1 MYAQADLRL
10 CWSHIPHCWKS
21 HTLAHV
27 VFFQGEFIS
36 KPPSDKIVIASKG
49 TKQVNSS
56 KEPLQKHREL
66 KFHKESEDI
75 YEFEDESPTV
85 VKIRNIDKQFPG
97 KKRKLTHKVVKK
109 TEANK
114 NENAVVSKNTKENA
128 VVSKN
133 AKENVVVRNNTK
145 ENAVVSK
152 NAKENAVVRNNTKE
166 NAVVSKNTYEN
177 AVVSKN
183 AKENAVV
190 SKNTKENAVV
200 SKNTKENAVISNSA
214 KGGNAVEGMIAEE
227 NAIFDISAGKDRKS
241 VSSCTK
247 KGTARGDNAVVI
259 PSTSKDN
266 TVTSNSSRRDNVV
279 SINAKKDN
287 FARRNNASASHY
299 IGDGTVF
306 DINSKQPINNKEI
319 DTVIAHKARQS
330 TLSNHSTI
338 PAKKLS
344 GGFRVTSLLRE
355 QTEKDKN
362 VQNIKAKSVV
372 KEICSL
378 MNSEFS
384 CPKTKSFCW
393 QYFRDISVCYT
404 STSLP
409 IGTVLT
415 LYTQPTHTM
424 IHYIPLKTHFII
436 TWIWV

>member
-1 MYAQADLRL
+1 MLDSRPKGRGFEPHQRHCVVSLSKNINPSLVLVQPRKTRPFITERL
-10 CWSHIPHCWKS
+10 LMGRKESNQTNHA
-21 HTLAHV
+21 LAYF

-66 KFHKESEDI
+66 KFHKEAGDI

-85 VKIRNIDKQFPG
+85 VKTRNIDKQIPG
-97 KKRKLTHKVVKK
+97 KKRKLTNKVVKK

-114 NENAVVSKNTKENA
+114 KGNAVVSKNTKG
-128 VVSKN
+128 
-133 AKENVVVRNNTK
+133 
-145 ENAVVSK
+145 
-152 NAKENAVVRNNTKE
+152 
-166 NAVVSKNTYEN
+166 
-177 AVVSKN
+177 
-183 AKENAVV
+183 NAVV

-200 SKNTKENAVISNSA
+200 SKNTKENAVVSNSG
-214 KGGNAVEGMIAEE
+214 KGGNAVVGMIAEE
-227 NAIFDISAGKDRKS
+227 NAIVDISAGKDSKS

-259 PSTSKDN
+259 PITRKDN
-266 TVTSNSSRRDNVV
+266 TVNSNSSRRDNVV
-279 SINAKKDN
+279 SINAKEDD
-287 FARRNNASASHY
+287 FARGNNDSASHF
-299 IGDGTVF
+299 IGEETVS
-306 DINSKQPINNKEI
+306 DIYRKQPVNNKES
-319 DTVIAHKARQS
+319 DAVIAHKTRQS

-344 GGFRVTSLLRE
+344 GGFHVKSLLRD
-355 QTEKDKN
+355 QTKKDKD

-393 QYFRDISVCYT
+393 QYCRDISVCYT
-404 STSLP
+404 SLP
-409 IGTVLT
+409 IGKVLT
-415 LYTQPTHTM
+415 LYTRPTS
-424 IHYIPLKTHFII
+424 
-436 TWIWV
+436 